1 MASRR
6 HTIQCPRDRH
16 SSTHQ
21 RRSLLSKPS
30 TETHRHLSAT
40 HPPKLKYWTN
50 PTEYRK
56 GRARDH
62 GFTAR
67 AVGWWK
73 EGGKSGIHG
82 RGRVSGEPRRYL
94 GGSERR
100 AAGRRAGPEPEADA
114 SGRGRGRGGRR
125 QGWRAR
131 EGHREAG
138 IYSQAR
144 ELEERRTRG
153 GGSSRELWA
162 APAPGEEAA
171 RVAGGDRARAGA
183 FAPRIAGWI
192 GSVGSGR
199 VGSGGGS
206 VHVPI
211 LGTKAR
217 RPRQRTEW
225 LQRRS
230 VPLHGGGL
238 AY

>member
-1 MASRR
+1 MRKQIWQRVSALEQETGNLAEPKAEPIPLNRG
-6 HTIQCPRDRH
+6 CNLH
-16 SSTHQ
+16 SKLAIIPAQKHRNSVTQEQALLGVVRQPSNLPYPWHPGGIRYSALEIDTPQ

-30 TETHRHLSAT
+30 TQAHRHLSAT

-114 SGRGRGRGGRR
+114 SGRGRGRVSIASSLHQSFLWLRP
-125 QGWRAR
+125 A
-131 EGHREAG
+131 
-138 IYSQAR
+138 QA
-144 ELEERRTRG
+144 
-153 GGSSRELWA
+153 
-162 APAPGEEAA
+162 
-171 RVAGGDRARAGA
+171 
-183 FAPRIAGWI
+183 
-192 GSVGSGR
+192 
-199 VGSGGGS
+199 
-206 VHVPI
+206 
-211 LGTKAR
+211 
-217 RPRQRTEW
+217 
-225 LQRRS
+225 
-230 VPLHGGGL
+230 
-238 AY
+238 